1 MITDTEYLQK
11 QRYVGDSEADS
22 LVTHLFESRQEKTL
36 YQALGTPA
44 EHLHSL
50 SDANKELHS
59 FIHTPK
65 EKPAWYDAEKIAL
78 GQRFY
83 RKYASEIMML
93 LGAMSLPYC
102 YAASPGNKALHLTE
116 KMRNKPGKRL
126 LETAQYVIQLM
137 EPGSFEPDGIAHPYI
152 NKTRLVHAMVRYMLL
167 KKTDWNMDWGLP
179 INQEDMAG
187 TNLAFSFTIING
199 LEKQQFPLRQEQSD
213 AFLHIWRYIG
223 YQMDIQEELL
233 ADNMQEAAALEY
245 VIRKRHFKASIEGRK
260 LMQDLLE
267 HYRDE
272 FPWPAGQ
279 LVEHQI
285 RYFLGEE
292 ISDMLKIEKNTGKDA
307 LIRVINKVKNGINRH
322 FHFST
327 YNTMMK
333 NHERLKKIHGD
344 M

>member
-1 MITDTEYLQK
+1 MNTNTEYLQK
-11 QRYVGDSEADS
+11 QRYVGDPEADN
-22 LVTHLFESRQEKTL
+22 LVTHLFENRLEKEL
-36 YQALGTPA
+36 YQVLGTPA

-59 FIHTPK
+59 FIHSKKDTPD
-65 EKPAWYDAEKIAL
+65 WYDAEKIAL

-102 YAASPGNKALHLTE
+102 YAASPGNKAIYLTE

-137 EPGSFEPDGIAHPYI
+137 EPGSFETDGIAHPYI

-167 KKTDWNMDWGLP
+167 KKSDWNMDWGLP

-199 LEKQQFPLRQEQSD
+199 LEKQQFPLTQEQSD

-233 ADNMQEAAALEY
+233 ADNMQDAAALEFE
-245 VIRKRHFKASIEGRK
+245 IRKRHFKASMEGQQ

-267 HYRDE
+267 HYREE

-279 LVEHQI
+279 LVENQI
-285 RYFLGEE
+285 RYFLGSE
-292 ISDMLKIEKNTGKDA
+292 ISDMLKLEKNTGKDA
-307 LIRVINKVKNGINRH
+307 LIRVINIIKNSINRH
-322 FHFST
+322 FHIST

-333 NHERLKKIHGD
+333 NHERLKKIHG
-344 M
+344 